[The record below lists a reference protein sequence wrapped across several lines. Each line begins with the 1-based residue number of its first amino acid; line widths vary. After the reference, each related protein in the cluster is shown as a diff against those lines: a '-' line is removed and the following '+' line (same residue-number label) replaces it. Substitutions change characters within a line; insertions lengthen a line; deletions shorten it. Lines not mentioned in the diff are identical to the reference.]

1 MCGIAG
7 VVGKPARDI
16 ILNGLTNL
24 EYRGCDSA
32 GIYLNDLQGHEY
44 LTKAVGRINNLKG
57 KLTPDEEGVIG
68 IGHTRWATHGKPT
81 VDNAHPHF
89 DETKRFYLVHNGV
102 IENYA
107 ELKEKYLPGVGFKSD
122 TDTEVVVQLI
132 GKIVKEKIYMALPLL
147 KKP

>member
-44 LTKAVGRINNLKG
+44 LTKAEGRINNLKG

-132 GKIVKEKIYMALPLL
+132 GKIVKEKI
-147 KKP
+147 